1 MNRKFLV
8 ALTIKNNLMLFLL
21 PGYDCLLSL
30 YLLNRVL
37 NGHASLLGAISDA
50 VSALVSV
57 LNGV

>member
-8 ALTIKNNLMLFLL
+8 ALTIKKFDAFFYYLVMTASFH
-21 PGYDCLLSL
+21 

-50 VSALVSV
+50 VPVLVFKESE
-57 LNGV
+57 

>member
-1 MNRKFLV
+1 
-8 ALTIKNNLMLFLL
+8 MLFLL
-21 PGYDCLLSL
+21 PAYDCLLSL

-50 VSALVSV
+50 VSVLVSV